1 MDDLGGKGA
10 LFLLT
15 RFINLFYLLKII
27 MGIRSPHMLE
37 EVVGLRRIVSLLLP
51 WVAVVVALLVDLQ
64 VDLQVAVVGVTMAVT
79 KTRRRR
85 RDCRCSRICSR
96 IAHESTK
103 SII

>member
-1 MDDLGGKGA
+1 MNEINFLISLAWTEGGLDVDDHGGKGA

-51 WVAVVVALLVDLQ
+51 
-64 VDLQVAVVGVTMAVT
+64 
-79 KTRRRR
+79 
-85 RDCRCSRICSR
+85 
-96 IAHESTK
+96 
-103 SII
+103 

>member
-1 MDDLGGKGA
+1 MDHTVWSSESRRLQTESRYIECQMNEINFLISLAWTEGGLDVDDLGGKGA

-51 WVAVVVALLVDLQ
+51 
-64 VDLQVAVVGVTMAVT
+64 
-79 KTRRRR
+79 
-85 RDCRCSRICSR
+85 
-96 IAHESTK
+96 
-103 SII
+103 

>member
-1 MDDLGGKGA
+1 MESQSNFVWSSESRRLQTESRYIECQMNEINFLISLAWTEGGLDVDDLGGKAA

-51 WVAVVVALLVDLQ
+51 
-64 VDLQVAVVGVTMAVT
+64 
-79 KTRRRR
+79 
-85 RDCRCSRICSR
+85 
-96 IAHESTK
+96 
-103 SII
+103 